1 MINSIKNHPYR
12 SMSILVLL
20 TVVSVLLCT
29 CLYDSW
35 VYYTKGEEG
44 IREEKGELVPGG
56 SSGLQEIASDI
67 DERHIYTYEGMSG
80 ETIRIY
86 ATTPSN
92 VFLVILV
99 YAPGIDGVWRDFI
112 GDLDGYRGGDAEIIE
127 TLPVDGTYEI
137 HVDMA
142 DFGGKYEIQV
152 DIIE

>member
-1 MINSIKNHPYR
+1 MINSIKKHPYR
-12 SMSILVLL
+12 SIGILVLL

-44 IREEKGELVPGG
+44 ILVKKGRLAPGI
-56 SSGLQEIASDI
+56 SSGLQELSSAN
-67 DERHIYTYEGMSG
+67 EGHVYTYEGMSG

-99 YAPGIDGVWRDFI
+99 YVPGIDGVWRDFI

-142 DFGGKYEIQV
+142 DFGGTYEIQV
-152 DIIE
+152 DVIE